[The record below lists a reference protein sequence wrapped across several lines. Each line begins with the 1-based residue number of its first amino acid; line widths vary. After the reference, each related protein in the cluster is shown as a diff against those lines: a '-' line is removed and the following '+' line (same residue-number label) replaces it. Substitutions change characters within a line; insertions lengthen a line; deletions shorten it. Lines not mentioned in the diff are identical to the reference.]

1 MWLVPE
7 PGGRS
12 RTRAQAKHREDRVTR
27 PGSPATESDPRDHGR
42 QAAGGSRLAR
52 RRRALFWVAGGAA
65 LLAIGGLIGS
75 SFVKSPQQVAADTAA
90 PPPTATTAKV
100 VSQVLTSSVQM
111 RGVVYPATQYDVYPS
126 TPESGA
132 GAAGTGSP
140 AGGSA
145 TGGGSPGAVYISRL
159 DVAAGRTISNGE
171 MLAEI
176 DGEPLFALAGR
187 VPAWRDITPGESGPD
202 VAELQKALAS
212 LGYYT
217 GGDTPGLFGTATQDA
232 ASLYYEHLGYPPP
245 ATGGVPVTDV
255 IFLPSLPAKVIAV
268 NGAKGQQP
276 GQPFLELA
284 ARGSLA
290 LTGELPPA
298 YSGQVK
304 SGLKVKIFDEV
315 TGIHATGTIAGVG
328 TPTAITPIGA
338 IVNVGGGS
346 ASAGSAGST
355 GSGSTG
361 SGAAGAAGSS
371 NSGNA
376 TNSGA
381 TPFIPLAVDP
391 SRPLPAALNGENVL
405 VTVETGRTEG
415 PVLTVPVAAIVTTG
429 SGTSYVT
436 VAGAAGKQTQV
447 AVTPGISEN
456 GYVQVTPVPGGRL
469 TAGDSV
475 VVSG

>member
-1 MWLVPE
+1 
-7 PGGRS
+7 
-12 RTRAQAKHREDRVTR
+12 
-27 PGSPATESDPRDHGR
+27 
-42 QAAGGSRLAR
+42 
-52 RRRALFWVAGGAA
+52 VAGGAA

-75 SFVKSPQQVAADTAA
+75 SFVKSPQQIAADTAA
-90 PPPTATTAKV
+90 PPATATTAKV
-100 VSQVLTSSVQM
+100 VSQILTSSVQM
-111 RGVVYPATQYDVYPS
+111 RGVVYPGTQYDVYPS
-126 TPESGA
+126 APETGASGT
-132 GAAGTGSP
+132 GTGSP
-140 AGGSA
+140 AGGSG
-145 TGGGSPGAVYISRL
+145 TGGGSSAAVYISRL
-159 DVAAGRTISNGE
+159 DVAAGQTISNGE
-171 MLAEI
+171 KLAEI

-217 GGDTPGLFGTATQDA
+217 GGDTPGFFGTPTQDA
-232 ASLYYEHLGYPPP
+232 VSLYYEHLGYTAP

-255 IFLPSLPAKVIAV
+255 IFLPSLPAKVILL

-298 YSGQVK
+298 YAAQVK
-304 SGLKVKIFDEV
+304 AGLKVKIFDEV
-315 TGIHATGTIAGVG
+315 TGINAAGAVTGLGTATTLAPTGT
-328 TPTAITPIGA
+328 

-346 ASAGSAGST
+346 GAVGSAGATGAGST

-361 SGAAGAAGSS
+361 AAGSAGSAGSS
-371 NSGNA
+371 NSGGA
-376 TNSGA
+376 TNPGA
-381 TPFIPLAVDP
+381 PPFIPLTVQP
-391 SRPLPAALNGENVL
+391 SKPLPAALNGENVL
-405 VTVETGRTEG
+405 VTVATGRTEG

-436 VAGAAGKQTQV
+436 VAGAGGKQTQV

-456 GYVQVTPVPGGRL
+456 GYVQVTPVRGGKL
-469 TAGDSV
+469 AAGDSV

>member
-1 MWLVPE
+1 
-7 PGGRS
+7 
-12 RTRAQAKHREDRVTR
+12 VTQL
-27 PGSPATESDPRDHGR
+27 GSPATQSGASDHGR
-42 QAAGGSRLAR
+42 QAVRGSRLAR

-75 SFVKSPQQVAADTAA
+75 SFVKSPQQIAADTAA
-90 PPPTATTAKV
+90 PPATATTAKV
-100 VSQVLTSSVQM
+100 VSQILTSSVQM

-126 TPESGA
+126 APETDAS
-132 GAAGTGSP
+132 AAGTGSP

-145 TGGGSPGAVYISRL
+145 TGGGSSGPVYISRL
-159 DVAAGRTISNGE
+159 DVAAGQAISNGE
-171 MLAEI
+171 KLAEI

-217 GGDTPGLFGTATQDA
+217 GGDTPGFFGIATQDA
-232 ASLYYEHLGYPPP
+232 ASLYYGHLGYTAP
-245 ATGGVPVTDV
+245 ATGGVPMTDV

-284 ARGSLA
+284 VRGSLA

-298 YSGQVK
+298 YAAQVK
-304 SGLKVKIFDEV
+304 PGLKVRILDEV
-315 TGIHATGTIAGVG
+315 TGIHATGTIADIG
-328 TPTAITPIGA
+328 TATTITPIGA

-346 ASAGSAGST
+346 TSVGSAGSTGAGST

-361 SGAAGAAGSS
+361 TSGSS
-371 NSGNA
+371 NSGSA
-376 TNSGA
+376 TNPGG
-381 TPFIPLAVDP
+381 TPFIPLTVDP
-391 SRPLPAALNGENVL
+391 SKPLPATLNGENVL

-436 VAGAAGKQTQV
+436 VVGADGKQAQV
-447 AVTPGISEN
+447 PVTPGISEN
-456 GYVQVTPVPGGRL
+456 GYVQVTSATGHKL
-469 TAGDSV
+469 AAGDSV

>member
-1 MWLVPE
+1 
-7 PGGRS
+7 
-12 RTRAQAKHREDRVTR
+12 
-27 PGSPATESDPRDHGR
+27 
-42 QAAGGSRLAR
+42 
-52 RRRALFWVAGGAA
+52 VAGGAA

-75 SFVKSPQQVAADTAA
+75 SFVKSPQQIAADTAA
-90 PPPTATTAKV
+90 PPATATTAKV
-100 VSQVLTSSVQM
+100 VSQILTSSVQM

-126 TPESGA
+126 APETDGSGT
-132 GAAGTGSP
+132 GTGSP
-140 AGGSA
+140 AGGSG
-145 TGGGSPGAVYISRL
+145 TGGGSAGSVYISRL
-159 DVAAGRTISNGE
+159 AVAAGQTISNGE
-171 MLAEI
+171 QLAEI

-217 GGDTPGLFGTATQDA
+217 GGDTPGFFGVATQDA
-232 ASLYYEHLGYPPP
+232 VALYYEHLGYTAP
-245 ATGGVPVTDV
+245 ATGGVPMTDV
-255 IFLPSLPAKVIAV
+255 IFLPSLPAKVIVV

-298 YSGQVK
+298 YAAQVK
-304 SGLKVKIFDEV
+304 TGLKVKIFDEV
-315 TGIHATGTIAGVG
+315 TGIHATGTISDVG
-328 TPTAITPIGA
+328 TATTITPIGA

-346 ASAGSAGST
+346 TSVGSAGSTGAGST

-361 SGAAGAAGSS
+361 TSGSS
-371 NSGNA
+371 NSGSG
-376 TNSGA
+376 TNPGG
-381 TPFIPLAVDP
+381 TPFIPLTVDP
-391 SRPLPAALNGENVL
+391 SKPLPATLNGENVL

-415 PVLTVPVAAIVTTG
+415 PVLTVPVAAVVTTG

-436 VAGAAGKQTQV
+436 VAGADGKQAQV
-447 AVTPGISEN
+447 PVTPGISEN
-456 GYVQVTPVPGGRL
+456 GYVQVTPATGHKL
-469 TAGDSV
+469 AAGDSV

>member
-1 MWLVPE
+1 
-7 PGGRS
+7 
-12 RTRAQAKHREDRVTR
+12 VTQV
-27 PGSPATESDPRDHGR
+27 GSPPTESSPSDHSR
-42 QAAGGSRLAR
+42 QSVRGSRLAR

-75 SFVKSPQQVAADTAA
+75 SFVKSPQQIAANTAA

-111 RGVVYPATQYDVYPS
+111 RGVVYPGTQYDVYPS
-126 TPESGA
+126 APESDS
-132 GAAGTGSP
+132 AASGTGSTGSP

-145 TGGGSPGAVYISRL
+145 AGGGSAGSVYISRL
-159 DVAAGRTISNGE
+159 DVAAGRTIANGE
-171 MLAEI
+171 QLAEI
-176 DGEPLFALAGR
+176 DGEPMFALTGR

-212 LGYYT
+212 LGYYD
-217 GGDTPGLFGTATQDA
+217 GGDTPGLYGAATEDA
-232 ASLYYEHLGYPPP
+232 VALYYTHLGYTPPS
-245 ATGGVPVTDV
+245 TGGVPLTDV
-255 IFLPSLPAKVIAV
+255 LFLPSLPAKVIAV
-268 NGAKGQQP
+268 NGARGQQP

-298 YSGQVK
+298 YVGQVK
-304 SGLKVKIFDEV
+304 AGLKVKIYDEV
-315 TGIHATGTIAGVG
+315 TGIHATGTIADVG
-328 TPTAITPIGA
+328 TATTITPIGA
-338 IVNVGGGS
+338 IVDVGGGS
-346 ASAGSAGST
+346 ASAAAGAAGST

-361 SGAAGAAGSS
+361 TSGSGSS
-371 NSGNA
+371 GGA
-376 TNSGA
+376 TNPGG
-381 TPFIPLAVDP
+381 TPFIPLTVNP
-391 SRPLPAALNGENVL
+391 SKPLPAALNGENVL

-415 PVLTVPVAAIVTTG
+415 PVLTVPVAAVVTTG

-436 VAGAAGKQTQV
+436 VAGVAGKQTQV

-456 GYVQVTPVPGGRL
+456 GYVQVTPVRGGRL

>member
-1 MWLVPE
+1 
-7 PGGRS
+7 
-12 RTRAQAKHREDRVTR
+12 
-27 PGSPATESDPRDHGR
+27 
-42 QAAGGSRLAR
+42 
-52 RRRALFWVAGGAA
+52 VAGGAA

-75 SFVKSPQQVAADTAA
+75 SFVKSPQQIAADTAA
-90 PPPTATTAKV
+90 PPATATTAKV
-100 VSQVLTSSVQM
+100 VSQILTSSVQM
-111 RGVVYPATQYDVYPS
+111 RGVVYPGTQYDVYPS
-126 TPESGA
+126 APETGASGT
-132 GAAGTGSP
+132 GTGSP
-140 AGGSA
+140 AGGSG
-145 TGGGSPGAVYISRL
+145 TGGGSSAAVYISRL
-159 DVAAGRTISNGE
+159 DVAAGQTISNGE
-171 MLAEI
+171 KLAEI

-217 GGDTPGLFGTATQDA
+217 GGDTPGFFGTPTQDA
-232 ASLYYEHLGYPPP
+232 VSLYYEHLGYTAP
-245 ATGGVPVTDV
+245 ATGGVPMTDV
-255 IFLPSLPAKVIAV
+255 IFLPSLPAKVILV

-298 YSGQVK
+298 YAAQVK
-304 SGLKVKIFDEV
+304 AGLKVKIFDEV
-315 TGIHATGTIAGVG
+315 TGINAAGAVTGLGTATTLAPTGT
-328 TPTAITPIGA
+328 

-346 ASAGSAGST
+346 GAVGSAGATGAGST

-361 SGAAGAAGSS
+361 AAGSAGSS
-371 NSGNA
+371 NSGGA
-376 TNSGA
+376 TNPGA
-381 TPFIPLAVDP
+381 PPFIPLTVQP
-391 SRPLPAALNGENVL
+391 SKPLPAALNGENVL
-405 VTVETGRTEG
+405 VTVATGRTEG

-436 VAGAAGKQTQV
+436 VAGAGGKQTQV

-456 GYVQVTPVPGGRL
+456 GYVQVTPVRGGKL
-469 TAGDSV
+469 AAGDSV

>member
-1 MWLVPE
+1 MTQL
-7 PGGRS
+7 
-12 RTRAQAKHREDRVTR
+12 
-27 PGSPATESDPRDHGR
+27 GSPATESSPGGHGR
-42 QAAGGSRLAR
+42 QTVRGSRLAR
-52 RRRALFWVAGGAA
+52 RRRTLFWVAGGAA

-75 SFVKSPQQVAADTAA
+75 SFVKSPQQIAADTAA

-100 VSQVLTSSVQM
+100 VSQILTSSVQM

-126 TPESGA
+126 APESDAA
-132 GAAGTGSP
+132 GAGTGTA

-159 DVAAGRTISNGE
+159 DAAAGQTISNGE
-171 MLAEI
+171 KLAEI

-212 LGYYT
+212 LGYYA
-217 GGDTPGLFGTATQDA
+217 GGDTPGLFGTATEEA
-232 ASLYYEHLGYPPP
+232 VSLYYGHLGYTPP
-245 ATGGVPVTDV
+245 ATGGVPLTDV

-298 YSGQVK
+298 YAAQVK
-304 SGLKVKIFDEV
+304 PGLKVKIFDEV
-315 TGIHATGTIAGVG
+315 TGIHAAGSIADVG
-328 TPTAITPIGA
+328 TATTITPIGA
-338 IVNVGGGS
+338 VVNVGGGS
-346 ASAGSAGST
+346 TSVGAAGST
-355 GSGSTG
+355 GAGPTG
-361 SGAAGAAGSS
+361 SGAAGTSGAA
-371 NSGNA
+371 NSGSAANP
-376 TNSGA
+376 GA
-381 TPFIPLAVDP
+381 TPFIPLTVDP
-391 SRPLPAALNGENVL
+391 SKPLPAALNGENVL

-436 VAGAAGKQTQV
+436 VAGADGKQAQV
-447 AVTPGISEN
+447 PVTPGISEN
-456 GYVQVTPVPGGRL
+456 GYVQVTRATGHKL
-469 TAGDSV
+469 AAGDSV

>member
-1 MWLVPE
+1 
-7 PGGRS
+7 
-12 RTRAQAKHREDRVTR
+12 VTQL
-27 PGSPATESDPRDHGR
+27 GSPPTESGPSDHGR
-42 QAAGGSRLAR
+42 QAVRGSRLAR

-75 SFVKSPQQVAADTAA
+75 SFVKSPQQIAADTAA

-100 VSQVLTSSVQM
+100 VSQILTSSVEM

-126 TPESGA
+126 APESN
-132 GAAGTGSP
+132 AAASGTGSA

-145 TGGGSPGAVYISRL
+145 TGGGSPAAVYISRL
-159 DVAAGRTISNGE
+159 DVAAGQTISNGGQ
-171 MLAEI
+171 LAEI
-176 DGEPLFALAGR
+176 DGEPLFALSGR

-202 VAELQKALAS
+202 VAELQKALAA
-212 LGYYT
+212 LGYYQ
-217 GGDTPGLFGTATQDA
+217 GGDTPGFFGVATQDA
-232 ASLYYEHLGYPPP
+232 VSLYYEHFGYTPP
-245 ATGGVPVTDV
+245 ATGGVPMTDV

-268 NGAKGQQP
+268 NGAQGQQP

-298 YSGQVK
+298 YAAQVK
-304 SGLKVKIFDEV
+304 PGLKVKIFDEV
-315 TGIHATGTIAGVG
+315 TGIHAAGTIADVG
-328 TPTAITPIGA
+328 TATTITPIGA

-346 ASAGSAGST
+346 ASVGSAGST
-355 GSGSTG
+355 GSGSAG
-361 SGAAGAAGSS
+361 SGSSGAAGPS
-371 NSGNA
+371 NSGSA
-376 TNSGA
+376 AGPGA
-381 TPFIPLAVDP
+381 TPFIPLAVQP

-415 PVLTVPVAAIVTTG
+415 PVLTVPVAAMVTTG

-436 VAGAAGKQTQV
+436 VAGADGKQAQV

-456 GYVQVTPVPGGRL
+456 GYVQVTPVKVGKL
-469 TAGDSV
+469 AAGDRV